1 MIRRIATLTLA
12 TLLTAPLVGC
22 DRPGEKEQNAE
33 GRANMQAQ
41 QAQDQAANQ
50 AAAAQ
55 AQADQKI
62 AAARIDFEKVRDDY
76 RLSRESDLAA
86 LNKKLSD
93 LDLKDKSATGQTKA
107 NLDQKLPAVRAQRD
121 AFITDLRR
129 LDYVTAATWDTA
141 KDNTDKEWDALQA
154 NVNQL

>member
-1 MIRRIATLTLA
+1 MIRRIATIALV
-12 TLLTAPLVGC
+12 TLLTAPLFGC
-22 DRPGEKEQNAE
+22 DKPGEKEQNAE

-41 QAQDQAANQ
+41 QAQEQATSQ

-62 AAARIDFEKVRDDY
+62 AAARIDFAKARDDY
-76 RLSRESDLAA
+76 RWSRQSSLADL
-86 LNKKLSD
+86 NEKLSN
-93 LDLKDKSATGQTKA
+93 LDAKEKTATGQTKA

-121 AFITDLRR
+121 AFVADLKN
-129 LDYVTAATWDTA
+129 LDSATPATWDAA
-141 KDNTDKEWDALQA
+141 KDGLDREWNALMT